1 MAIEGADLLR
11 ELGIKMPDLVAG
23 FAGGLVNAIA
33 FKRSTPWSAL
43 GSVVVGALTANY
55 LSEFVG
61 RFIGAPGGAAAFV
74 TGLAGM
80 ALCQGLID
88 AAKRWRP
95 GASAR
100 EDGRD

>member
-1 MAIEGADLLR
+1 VLS
-11 ELGIKMPDLVAG
+11 KVPDLVAG
-23 FAGGLVNAIA
+23 FAGGVVHAFV
-33 FKRSTPWSAL
+33 FKRTTPWSAI

-61 RFIGAPGGAAAFV
+61 RFIGTPSGAAAFI

-95 GASAR
+95 GPPRAGVNDKR
-100 EDGRD
+100 